1 MTGRDRWLDLVDRL
15 PGVSRTRTALVLG
28 DANAQVCRML
38 AAAGWT
44 VSCCPDGQSGRGAVD
59 HVDPRFSQVAD
70 VVRSAESVDLV
81 VATEGS
87 RRLIDTNRSAVVA
100 DLFAWARRNATAA
113 VVEAPRRAVA
123 PDLHDLGPFDVLE
136 LLGGFRFLAE
146 VSDTDP
152 ATAPGTPVVLASE
165 RFLLVDTEW
174 IAADDV
180 ERLDTEAVDGPLRPA
195 RTFRVPAGRIVK
207 VECTS
212 EDYFERTQLLSEA
225 AFLDGVDERVRD
237 SLGLPTVLSLRRG
250 RAVTTLVREDLVGG
264 PPPEVDQQLTAIV
277 DVAARYAAL
286 GLFHNDFRPW
296 NLLWD
301 GDRATML
308 DFSDTSSLD
317 DDVRDLPQVLAL
329 AGTLAAVA
337 TPEIRWGDVFH
348 VDLLDLA
355 DRCGLLD
362 AGPSERLFGDPW
374 LRLPSRRDGIA
385 VHSGMSAEQIVRTV
399 LEATGE

>member
-1 MTGRDRWLDLVDRL
+1 
-15 PGVSRTRTALVLG
+15 
-28 DANAQVCRML
+28 
-38 AAAGWT
+38 
-44 VSCCPDGQSGRGAVD
+44 
-59 HVDPRFSQVAD
+59 
-70 VVRSAESVDLV
+70 
-81 VATEGS
+81 
-87 RRLIDTNRSAVVA
+87 
-100 DLFAWARRNATAA
+100 
-113 VVEAPRRAVA
+113 
-123 PDLHDLGPFDVLE
+123 
-136 LLGGFRFLAE
+136 
-146 VSDTDP
+146 
-152 ATAPGTPVVLASE
+152 
-165 RFLLVDTEW
+165 
-174 IAADDV
+174 
-180 ERLDTEAVDGPLRPA
+180 
-195 RTFRVPAGRIVK
+195 
-207 VECTS
+207 
-212 EDYFERTQLLSEA
+212 LLSEA

-355 DRCGLLD
+355 DRCGLFD